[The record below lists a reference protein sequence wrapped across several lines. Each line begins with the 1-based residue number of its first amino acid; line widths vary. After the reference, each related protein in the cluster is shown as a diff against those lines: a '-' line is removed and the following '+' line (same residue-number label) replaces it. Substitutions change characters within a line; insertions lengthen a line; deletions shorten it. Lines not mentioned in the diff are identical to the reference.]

1 MSEPKTESRV
11 IKKYP
16 NRRLYDTVESRY
28 ITLAD
33 IRRLVMDKVD
43 FLVIDKKSQED
54 ITRSILL
61 QVIAEQEH
69 AGEPLMS
76 QDFLSQVI
84 RSYGG
89 AMQNVVG
96 SYLEQSL
103 KMLSTQQQQI
113 REHLRSSM
121 GTDAYDAI
129 SSLTQKNIER
139 WRSVQDD
146 IFKAMCGGAKRDE
159 GAESERRTD
168 GRRASRPTGP
178 ARSATA
184 DSRSGRVDVAHAQAD
199 AALPVDLEHLHAH
212 DVAFLELVADALD
225 ALVGDLRDVHQAV
238 LARQDR
244 DERAEVHEARDLAF
258 VDPADFDVGSDQLD
272 APLRFAAGQR
282 PSPTRSSPCRRSRCR
297 SWCRSLR

>member
-1 MSEPKTESRV
+1 MIEPRV

-33 IRRLVMDKVD
+33 IRRLVMDKVE
-43 FLVIDKKSQED
+43 FVVIDKKSQED

-121 GTDAYDAI
+121 STDAYDAI

-139 WRSVQDD
+139 WRSIQED
-146 IFKAMCGGAKRDE
+146 IFRAMSGSNSTSSGGARGMERDDDMPDESHEKR
-159 GAESERRTD
+159 
-168 GRRASRPTGP
+168 
-178 ARSATA
+178 
-184 DSRSGRVDVAHAQAD
+184 V
-199 AALPVDLEHLHAH
+199 
-212 DVAFLELVADALD
+212 
-225 ALVGDLRDVHQAV
+225 
-238 LARQDR
+238 
-244 DERAEVHEARDLAF
+244 
-258 VDPADFDVGSDQLD
+258 
-272 APLRFAAGQR
+272 
-282 PSPTRSSPCRRSRCR
+282 
-297 SWCRSLR
+297 